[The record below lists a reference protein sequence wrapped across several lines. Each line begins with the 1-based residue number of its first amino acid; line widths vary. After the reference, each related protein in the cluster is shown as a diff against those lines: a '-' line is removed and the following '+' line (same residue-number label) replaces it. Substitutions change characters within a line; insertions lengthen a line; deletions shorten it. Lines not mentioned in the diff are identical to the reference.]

1 MQSEDVAG
9 GDYPARPRVA
19 VVGFDS
25 TAAEELGRI
34 THSVTVF
41 GDTDEFSAV
50 SARGF
55 DVAVVKDSI
64 ETDDDDLYV
73 LIVGDAV
80 HDGRNG
86 VGRVS
91 SLAQTETRRLSPA
104 EDIPDAFVTA
114 VNGLS
119 AIDTDE
125 PQWFSGLTFGD
136 RAVARPLVM
145 TGETV
150 VAALYDRGKGIGLA
164 VPAVADVVE
173 WFRAFLEHV
182 HSLDEDAVP
191 DSPPKVARPGD
202 WRTAHEVEAMAQLA
216 RIEEEIAELTKWR
229 KEAVASLASAARDA
243 EIGERWMLWATE
255 DDLVGAVRMALEDL
269 GLTVEEV
276 DREGREH
283 LHVTSADLPD
293 WLALVDVA
301 SFEGEPTLSDLR
313 SVNQH
318 RMTYIAEQ
326 GSQPAQVWWVVND
339 HRGLDPSRR
348 PRSLEAL
355 AEGATLVDV
364 VTCSTRDLFLLGRDV
379 GLEKVEVDTARK
391 MLTEA
396 APGVFRYELDT
407 GTD

>member
-1 MQSEDVAG
+1 MQSEDDAS

-25 TAAEELGRI
+25 TAAEELGHI

-41 GDTDEFSAV
+41 GDADEFTAS
-50 SARGF
+50 SSGF
-55 DVAVVKDSI
+55 DVVVVKASI

-91 SLAQTETRRLSPA
+91 SLAQIETRRLSPA
-104 EDIPDAFVTA
+104 EDVPDAFLTA
-114 VNGLS
+114 VNGLT
-119 AIDTDE
+119 AGDADE
-125 PQWFSGLTFGD
+125 PRWFSGLTFGD
-136 RAVARPLVM
+136 HAVARPLVL
-145 TGETV
+145 TGEIV
-150 VAALYDRGKGIGLA
+150 VAALYDRGKGVGLA
-164 VPAVADVVE
+164 VPAAADVVE

-191 DSPPKVARPGD
+191 DGPPKVARPSE
-202 WRTAHEVEAMAQLA
+202 WRTAHELEAMAQLA
-216 RIEEEIAELTKWR
+216 RIEVEIAELTKWR
-229 KEAVASLASAARDA
+229 GEAIASLASAARDA

-255 DDLVGAVRMALEDL
+255 DDLVGSVRMALEDL

-283 LHVTSADLPD
+283 LHVTSSDLPE

-326 GSQPAQVWWVVND
+326 GTQPAQVWWVVND

-355 AEGATLVDV
+355 AEGAILVDV
-364 VTCSTRDLFLLGRDV
+364 VTFSTRDLFLLGRDV

-396 APGVFRYELDT
+396 APGVFRHELDT
-407 GTD
+407 DTD